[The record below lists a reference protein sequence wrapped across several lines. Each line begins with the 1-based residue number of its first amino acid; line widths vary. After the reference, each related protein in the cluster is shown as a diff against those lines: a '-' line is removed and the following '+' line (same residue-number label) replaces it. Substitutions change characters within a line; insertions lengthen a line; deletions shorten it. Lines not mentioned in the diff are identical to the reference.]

1 MRCALAQ
8 LSTQVPVRVWLQ
20 PRWALCC
27 WTAAWGRTGHTLCF
41 AEACDVAGSRNR
53 SLHLTW
59 CFTLRRLMAC
69 PSLADLEHVR
79 HWPPPMLLQMPGHTL
94 GVLLACLMQW
104 CQVAACLIAHE
115 PLAHALWQYI
125 ARLTV
130 FLKQELIE
138 VQTAKVA
145 KVFVCGSLHPC
156 TASCQPC

>member
-1 MRCALAQ
+1 
-8 LSTQVPVRVWLQ
+8 
-20 PRWALCC
+20 
-27 WTAAWGRTGHTLCF
+27 
-41 AEACDVAGSRNR
+41 
-53 SLHLTW
+53 
-59 CFTLRRLMAC
+59 MAC

-79 HWPPPMLLQMPGHTL
+79 HWPPPVLLQMPGHTL
-94 GVLLACLMQW
+94 GVLLACLMRW
-104 CQVAACLIAHE
+104 CQVAACLTAHE

-130 FLKQELIE
+130 YLKQELIE